1 MSINP
6 VAGLQPNR
14 SAGFLFRNP
23 FKTLEAFTE
32 SDLGIRI
39 GFSRITKTENITFE
53 ILVKCQVRQQL
64 GRCKE
69 QKDEIPIRVQK

>member
-14 SAGFLFRNP
+14 SAGFLFKNP

-39 GFSRITKTENITFE
+39 GFSRITTNEK
-53 ILVKCQVRQQL
+53 
-64 GRCKE
+64 G
-69 QKDEIPIRVQK
+69 IRSISQMESKIAANRSLKPEKIAR